1 MKWKMPIW
9 ESKQKSRTF
18 HFFGGSFQVES
29 DSEQDFFSNDL
40 SDVLST
46 RINWFIRGEIEVV
59 IFALLCV

>member
-46 RINWFIRGEIEVV
+46 RIAGTFEFGLFEVR
-59 IFALLCV
+59 LK